1 MGIIKAAESMIG
13 GALGDTWL
21 EVIEPSD
28 MEYNTV
34 ACAGVPKARN
44 DARNTNKK
52 GTDNTVS
59 NGSIIHVYP
68 DQMMLVIDGGAVV
81 DYTCDEGYYEVKN
94 SSLPSLMSGQF
105 GDSLKETFN
114 RFRFGGVT
122 PTSQRVLY
130 INLRPITGIM
140 YGTSQTIDYY
150 DQDLRLFGQ
159 VMARGKFAVEITNPI
174 TFYKKVIPPAVVM
187 NQKTLT
193 MDDIYNQ
200 RYDMKFLDALSEG
213 LTQLSDEGVSIG
225 AINSKKGRVKDIL
238 KERLKE
244 DWNDQLGF
252 GLYDL
257 DLVVKYSKEIQKK
270 LDERSDMQFLNDP
283 SMRETMM
290 QKNISEGIKAAGSN
304 SAGAMQGF
312 MGVGM
317 GMNAMGGF
325 MGNSSNTNMQQLQMQ
340 QQQQQL
346 QQQQMQ
352 QQQAA
357 APAPAAGGWDCAC
370 GHKGNVGKFCANC
383 GQPKPAPAAGGAWKC
398 SCGQENTGKF
408 CANCGSPRP
417 AAPKKVKC
425 DKCGYEPDMSQPIPK
440 FCPNCGDPI
449 NEADMV

>member
-1 MGIIKAAESMIG
+1 MGIIKAAGSMIG

-21 EVIEPSD
+21 EVIEPAD
-28 MEYNTV
+28 METNTV
-34 ACAGVPKARN
+34 ACGGVPKARN

-52 GTDNTVS
+52 GTDYTIS

-68 DQMMLVIDGGAVV
+68 EQMMLLVDGGAVV

-94 SSLPSLMSGQF
+94 SSLPSLMNGQF

-122 PTSQRVLY
+122 PTSQRVIY
-130 INLRPITGIM
+130 INLRPIAGIM

-150 DQDLRLFGQ
+150 DHDLRLFGQ

-174 TFYKKVIPPAVVM
+174 LFYKKVIPPAVTM
-187 NQKTLT
+187 NQRTLT
-193 MDDIYNQ
+193 MDDIYEQ

-213 LTQLSDEGVSIG
+213 LAQLSDEGVSIG
-225 AINSKKGRVKDIL
+225 AINSKKARVKEIL
-238 KERLKE
+238 KEKLKE
-244 DWNDQLGF
+244 DWDDKLGF
-252 GLYDL
+252 GLFDL
-257 DLVVKYSKEIQKK
+257 DLVIKYSKEIQKK
-270 LDERSDMQFLNDP
+270 LDERSEMQFLNDP

-304 SAGAMQGF
+304 SAGAMTGF

-325 MGNSSNTNMQQLQMQ
+325 MNNSSQANMQQMQM
-340 QQQQQL
+340 

-352 QQQAA
+352 QQQAFQQQQA
-357 APAPAAGGWDCAC
+357 AAQAPAAGGWDCAC
-370 GHKGNVGKFCANC
+370 GHKGNTGKFCAEC

-408 CANCGSPRP
+408 CANCGQPRP